1 MKKQIFVLTSCLLG
15 GLALVLPSCSARPE
29 VEEVVE
35 EKFEDPISYSD
46 MDKVVSIDN
55 PYLVR
60 RDGEDKDDVVAP
72 DIIRLHYHNDDNA
85 CLSRRFYTWVTGVDG
100 VERKPNL
107 GEWNATDMAIE
118 IDLRSPEYED
128 YQGCIS
134 LYFIIKV
141 AGTWAGQSEDTQLIF
156 SDWTIDNGVLEIW
169 TIPGEGTSIEL
180 YATEEETKLPKIQT
194 AKFKDFKTIECAC
207 TIDANGKP
215 WVPTEYKLY
224 AFDKSYLASTEASQA
239 ANKQFYLFKT
249 GTPTTNKFDIK
260 FNYTAKLN
268 VQYVIESRFPGFD
281 RTQKVIV
288 SFENLYNND
297 RFNEFYNYSG
307 SDLGM
312 TYTPEATTFKVW
324 SPISA
329 FATVNIYKEGAPKS
343 LGGSDACD
351 VYKMG
356 YSKGGVWETTI
367 KGDLKGAYYTFSLT
381 NSGGTQETMDPYAK
395 ACGLNGLRA
404 FVYDKTS
411 ADANPDS
418 WDEVPSVWDKK
429 PGYDIATPQDLTIYE
444 IHVRDLTMDES
455 WVSSKTPATQRG
467 TFDAFSESG
476 TTYSKNNKTVK
487 TGFDHIEELGVKA
500 IQLVPVFDHDDDERP
515 EKMKFNWGYNPLN
528 YNCVEGG
535 YSSDPTNPLARI
547 KEYKN
552 LIKAYANN
560 ANHTRV
566 IMDVVYNHVS
576 SASSSCFTKTMPKYY
591 FRYDKDWNYMD
602 GSGCSNEV
610 KTDAPMMRKY
620 IVDSLVWWATEY
632 KIKGFRFD
640 LMGLIDTLTLKYA
653 KEALYEVD
661 PDIYIYGE
669 GWTSGGYHGEVRD
682 ITIQDP
688 ARDNTFHIGG
698 AENNLIYSQL
708 WESPASKGIVGGFNN
723 AGRDNLKG
731 GNDDGFNGNPYPTWG
746 FISQGSSDIGNKS
759 NEVANLLKG
768 INSWAPGANPRQTV
782 SYASCHDN
790 YTLWDQLRY
799 TLSGGYD
806 SHHSPTVAPSVLD
819 TVKASLAAH
828 AAVFAA
834 NTASFIQGGEE
845 LYRTKSYEY
854 CSAEEW
860 AKLTEGGADATV
872 RPYPDYVHYSTDPE
886 IIQATS
892 DVRMFSNGKDQKV
905 VTHNSYKSPDSLNSF
920 KWDRMIEVDGVD
932 VSGYND
938 MWKIMIKEHS
948 NMAKVDYPTNLD
960 TPTFNVWGVGDN
972 STSFALWNGNEAGSS
987 GYYFIVAGR
996 EGGSVGFG
1004 GFDGV
1009 QILFCTSA
1017 ATETVPSWLV
1027 GGNLKLPPFTAI
1039 LAKK

>member
-1 MKKQIFVLTSCLLG
+1 MKKQIFILTSCLLG
-15 GLALVLPSCSARPE
+15 ALALALPSCSARPDF
-29 VEEVVE
+29 EEVVE
-35 EKFEDPISYSD
+35 EKLEDPISYSEV
-46 MDKVVSIDN
+46 DKVVSIDN
-55 PYLVR
+55 PYMVR
-60 RDGEDKDDVVAP
+60 RDGSDDEKIVRP
-72 DIIRLHYHNDDNA
+72 NILRLHYHNDDNA
-85 CLSRRFYTWVTGVDG
+85 CLNRRFYTWVTGVDG

-118 IDLRSPEYED
+118 IDFTSEEYAD
-128 YQGCIS
+128 YADSSS

-141 AGTWAGQSEDTQLIF
+141 AGTWAGQSEDTQLTY
-156 SDWTIDNGVLEIW
+156 SDWTIENDVLEVW
-169 TIPGEGTSIEL
+169 TIPGEGTSIEI
-180 YATEEETKLPKIQT
+180 YETEEETKLPKIQT
-194 AKFKDFKTIECAC
+194 AKFTDFQTILCTC
-207 TIDANGKP
+207 TIDTNGKA

-249 GTPTTNKFDIK
+249 GNPTTNKFEIK
-260 FNYTAKLN
+260 FNYTAKIN

-288 SFENLYNND
+288 SYENLYNSD
-297 RFNEFYNYSG
+297 RFNEFYNYAG
-307 SDLGM
+307 DDLGM
-312 TYTPEATTFKVW
+312 TYTAEGTTFKVW

-329 FATVNIYKEGAPKS
+329 FATVNIYDTGTPRS

-351 VYKMG
+351 VYRMG

-367 KGDLKGAYYTFSLT
+367 KGDLRGKYYTFTLT

-395 ACGLNGLRA
+395 ACGINGLRA
-404 FVYDKTS
+404 FVYDKAS
-411 ADANPDS
+411 ADANPDG
-418 WDEVPSVWDKK
+418 WDTVPAKWDGVT
-429 PGYDIATPQDLTIYE
+429 GYDIATPQDLSIYE
-444 IHVRDLTMDES
+444 IHIRDLTMDET

-467 TFDAFSESG
+467 TFAAFSESG
-476 TTYSKNNKTVK
+476 TTYTASGKTVK

-528 YNCVEGG
+528 YNCIEGG
-535 YSSDPTNPLARI
+535 YSSDPTDPLARI
-547 KEYKN
+547 KEYKG
-552 LIKAYANN
+552 LIKAYSENE
-560 ANHTRV
+560 NHTRV

-591 FRYDKDWNYMD
+591 FRYDAEWNYMD

-620 IVDSLVWWATEY
+620 VVDSLKWWATEY

-653 KEALYEVD
+653 KEALYEID

-669 GWTSGGYHGEVRD
+669 GWTSGGYHGENRD
-682 ITIQDP
+682 IPVQDP

-698 AENNLIYSQL
+698 ASNDLIYSQL
-708 WESPASKGIVGGFNN
+708 WESSASKGIVGGFNN

-746 FISQGSSDIGNKS
+746 FISQGSGDIGNKS
-759 NEVANLLKG
+759 TEVSNLLKG

-790 YTLWDQLRY
+790 YTLWDQLQY
-799 TLSGGYD
+799 TLAGSYNGD
-806 SHHSPTVAPSVLD
+806 HSPNSPIA
-819 TVKASLAAH
+819 VKDAVMASLATH
-828 AAVFAA
+828 AVVFAA

-845 LYRTKSYEY
+845 LYRTKSYKY

-872 RPYPDYVHYSTDPE
+872 RPFPDNVHYSTDPDV
-886 IIQATS
+886 IQATS
-892 DVRMFSNGKDQKV
+892 DVRMFSNGHDQNV
-905 VTHNSYKSPDSLNSF
+905 VTHNSYKSPDAVNSF
-920 KWDRMIEVDGVD
+920 KWDRKIAVDGT
-932 VSGYND
+932 STYEYIGI
-938 MWKIMIKEHS
+938 WQTMIKEHS
-948 NMAKVDYPTNLD
+948 KMAKVDYPVNLD

-972 STSFALWNGNEAGSS
+972 STSLALWNGNEAGTS
-987 GYYFIVAGR
+987 GYFFFVTGR
-996 EGGSVGFG
+996 EGGSIGFG

-1009 QILFCTSA
+1009 TILFSTTGTQSMD
-1017 ATETVPSWLV
+1017 
-1027 GGNLKLPPFTAI
+1027 GYNLKLPPFTAV